1 MTLPPDFARIEYMLS
16 YTPVYMGL
24 PNFSSCYKIE
34 CATDAVQ
41 EEAQLIMEGR
51 EDTASMER
59 VGVYVD
65 PIFIAHRTGPFHPE
79 SPQRLEVLYSMLE
92 EDEVSR
98 LCKRLQSRKA
108 EREEITL
115 IHSSSHFDR
124 VAETAGIPQ
133 SYLDADTQ
141 TSEDSFNAALH
152 AAGAVLD
159 GIDLIMSGSMR
170 NIFALVRP
178 PGHHAEGNRA
188 MGFCLFNN
196 IAIGALYA
204 IEKYTLERVLII
216 DWDLHHGNGTQHSFY
231 GDQRVLY
238 FSTHQFPFYPGTGD
252 FGETGS
258 GRGRGFSVN
267 VPLGMGYG
275 DADFSRIFVEVLEP
289 IADLYKPQLVLVSAG
304 FDTHFDDPL
313 GGMKMTLDGYA
324 TLTGIIQHITRK
336 HTEAKLLLTL
346 EGGYSLSGLR
356 DSVRA
361 VIEQLAGT
369 RQAEDETAE
378 ITGHDRST
386 DRIIETVAQVQREFW
401 SCF

>member
-1 MTLPPDFARIEYMLS
+1 M
-16 YTPVYMGL
+16 
-24 PNFSSCYKIE
+24 K
-34 CATDAVQ
+34 
-41 EEAQLIMEGR
+41 
-51 EDTASMER
+51 R

-92 EDEVSR
+92 EDGVSR
-98 LCKRLQSRKA
+98 LCTLLQPRKA

-115 IHSSSHFDR
+115 VHSSSHFDR
-124 VAETAGIPQ
+124 VSNTAGVPQ

-152 AAGAVLD
+152 AAGALLN
-159 GIDLIMSGSMR
+159 GIDLIMSGEMR

-178 PGHHAEGNRA
+178 PGHHAEENRA

-204 IEKYTLERVLII
+204 IKKYTLDRVLII

-231 GDQRVLY
+231 ADRRVLY

-258 GRGRGFSVN
+258 GKGRGFSVN

-275 DADFSRIFVEVLEP
+275 DADYYRIFAEILEP

-313 GGMKMTLDGYA
+313 GGMKMTPDGYA
-324 TLTGIIQHITRK
+324 ALTGIIQHIASK
-336 HTEAKLLLTL
+336 HTGDKLLLTL

-356 DSVRA
+356 ASVRA
-361 VIEQLAGT
+361 VIEQLAGA
-369 RQAEDETAE
+369 RQAEGETAAIAE
-378 ITGHDRST
+378 HDHSM
-386 DRIIETVAQVQREFW
+386 DRIIETVAQVQRKFW